1 MASNKRFD
9 GKVVLITG
17 STRGIGLAIAKA
29 FSDEG
34 ALIGLNGRDQQVVEK
49 TQKDIPNSVSA
60 AGDVSKVSG
69 CKKVVQSVLGQ
80 YGRLDILINNAGI
93 FAKHSIEDTTED
105 IWDSVMN
112 ANLKSVQFCTKEALS
127 ALRTVKGSIV
137 NIASESGL
145 NGYPYTSAYCASKG
159 AVVNL
164 TRAMALELA
173 PDVRVNALCPGVIET
188 DMTRVGFAI
197 NGDEEEGIRQ
207 QHEAY
212 PLQRIGTLEEAAAAT
227 LFLAS
232 NDAGFINGA
241 ALPME
246 GGATAGKW

>member
-1 MASNKRFD
+1 MVKKNFFD

-29 FSDEG
+29 FSNEG
-34 ALIGLNGRDQQVVEK
+34 ALIGLNGRDERVVKEAM
-49 TQKDIPNSVSA
+49 KDVPNSISA

-69 CKKVVQSVLGQ
+69 CKKAVQSVLGQ
-80 YGRLDILINNAGI
+80 FGRLDILINNAGI
-93 FAKHSIEDTTED
+93 FEKHSIEDTTEE

-112 ANLKSVQFCTKEALS
+112 ANIKSVQFCTKEAIP
-127 ALRTVKGSIV
+127 ALRKVKGSIV

-145 NGYPYTSAYCASKG
+145 NGYPYTTAYCASKG

-164 TRAMALELA
+164 TRAMAMELA
-173 PDVRVNALCPGVIET
+173 PDVRVNALCPGVVET
-188 DMTRVGFAI
+188 DMTRAGFAI
-197 NGDEEEGIRQ
+197 NGDEEEGIRR